1 MDTSRTAVEV
11 GGRLLTEWGTALV
24 TAVSA
29 AGVDLRTSS
38 GESLHIDW
46 PELAEVRAIANGDVT
61 PVRPALRPYWDGL
74 SAETRRATLDKLE
87 VVHEV
92 LTGYRDGHA
101 ELAREGEPRPP
112 FGEGYGAS
120 EAARCRAMAVALQ
133 QEAAGDRALQRRI
146 ADGEI
151 VRAAPV
157 ESTIRNWVRAWKRE
171 GLLGLL
177 DARSLR
183 RADSWERIDE
193 RYRVTAELVFST
205 LDGDRSTVNIGEIDR
220 RVRVELK
227 RAGHE
232 NIVTPQRLTAEY
244 LAHLK
249 RGVGRTTRSQRSRS
263 LQRVS
268 GTAHFPAIRPGQ
280 VVAIDA
286 TRADNLV
293 YDPLFGRPFSVE
305 ILTAIDVATRVILAL
320 RVVPKSAN
328 GIDAGLLLY
337 DICRPFSMTVEGTSI
352 SDWRWAGLPQ
362 VIDLAD
368 AAVTVGRRKI
378 APDFSSLQG
387 EHQIPAVMPDAIR
400 ADHGSI
406 FVSDHFRAILRDFGI
421 DLLLS
426 RGKKPTDNPHVERWH
441 ETLQRAVQQLPGYKG
456 RNTSERGRLVAEDA
470 LITAA
475 ELEEHLRRFT
485 ALDYHRSWHTGLVIG
500 GEPNAR
506 TSPLELWDIMLDVT
520 GRIDVPQR
528 ADLIY
533 QMIPIKWGTVGVAGV
548 EFADMVYDDRILDE
562 FRTVARGRFRVD
574 DNKVPFH
581 VDPHDLS
588 RIWFR
593 HPETGRIHPI
603 MWRGSFFTD
612 APMTETIV
620 KALRQRIR
628 DRGGNH
634 VLSRGSAQRQILD
647 EITELTAG
655 PIPTNWTAKLS
666 AAQRRVEQ
674 SRKDHAEAQAAQR
687 ADGSGANVAKEGHP
701 TAAAPPDDVQLVVPL
716 DILDVPWPVIRIDG
730 D

>member
-1 MDTSRTAVEV
+1 MDTSRTVVEV
-11 GGRLLTEWGTALV
+11 GGRLVTEWGTGLV

-29 AGVDLRTSS
+29 AGVDLRTSF
-38 GESLHIDW
+38 GESLHVDW
-46 PELAEVRAIANGDVT
+46 PELAEVRVVADGDVA
-61 PVRPALRPYWDGL
+61 PIRPALRPYWDGL
-74 SAETRRATLDKLE
+74 SEETRRAALDKLE
-87 VVHEV
+87 IVQEI

-112 FGEGYGAS
+112 FGEGFGVS

-146 ADGEI
+146 ANGEI
-151 VRAAPV
+151 TRSAPV
-157 ESTIRNWVRAWKRE
+157 DSTIRNWVRAWKRD

-183 RADSWERIDE
+183 RVQTWDRIDE
-193 RYRVTAELVFST
+193 RYRTVAELVFAT
-205 LDGDRSTVNIGEIDR
+205 LDGDRSTVNITEIDR
-220 RVRVELK
+220 RIKVELK

-232 NIVTPQRLTAEY
+232 DVSTPQRLTAEY

-249 RGVGRTTRSQRSRS
+249 RGAGATTRSQRSRS

-268 GTAHFPAIRPGQ
+268 GKEHFPAIRPGQ
-280 VVAIDA
+280 IVAIDA

-293 YDPLFGRPFSVE
+293 YDPLVGRSFSVE

-320 RVVPKSAN
+320 RVVPRSAN

-337 DICRPFSMTVEGTSI
+337 DVCRPFSMTVEGTSI
-352 SDWRWAGLPQ
+352 SDWRWAGVPQ
-362 VIDLAD
+362 VVD
-368 AAVTVGRRKI
+368 ASDVAVRVGRRRV
-378 APDFSSLQG
+378 APDFSTLQG

-400 ADHGSI
+400 TDHGSI
-406 FVSDHFRAILRDFGI
+406 FVSDHFRAVLRDFGI

-456 RNTSERGRLVAEDA
+456 RNTSERGRLVAEEA
-470 LITAA
+470 LVTAA
-475 ELEEHLRRFT
+475 ELEEHLRRFV

-520 GRIDVPQR
+520 GRIDVLQR
-528 ADLIY
+528 SDLLY
-533 QMIPIKWGTVGVAGV
+533 QMLPIKWGTVGVAGV
-548 EFADMVYDDRILDE
+548 EFADMVYDDKLLDDY
-562 FRTVARGRFRVD
+562 RKVPRGRFRAED
-574 DNKVPFH
+574 SKVPFH

-593 HPETGRIHPI
+593 HPETGRVHPI

-612 APMTETIV
+612 APLTDTIV
-620 KALRQRIR
+620 QAVRQRVR

-634 VLSRGSAQRQILD
+634 ILSRGSAQRQILD
-647 EITELTAG
+647 ELTELTSG
-655 PIPTNWTAKLS
+655 PVPVDWTAKIS
-666 AAQRRVEQ
+666 AAHRRVER
-674 SRKDHAEAQAAQR
+674 SRKDHSEAQAAQR
-687 ADGSGANVAKEGHP
+687 ATGADVRSDSDEGSSLRSPQAEIAL
-701 TAAAPPDDVQLVVPL
+701 DVPA
-716 DILDVPWPVIRIDG
+716 DIFDVPWPTMRVED
-730 D
+730 